1 MIERD
6 PVWQFWPISRVA
18 SQARTILVGKY
29 EIDSDFSKM
38 VEADFK
44 LPMLEADQLCYQ
56 VSRILGSL

>member
-1 MIERD
+1 VLNDFVQLSKLSIFCELV

-18 SQARTILVGKY
+18 SEARTVLVGKY

-44 LPMLEADQLCYQ
+44 LSMLEAD
-56 VSRILGSL
+56 